1 MTIKK
6 LNLHMKR
13 LATSFLLN
21 WKIRENRKPLIIK
34 GARQVGK
41 TWLMKNFAEEQ
52 FNDYIYINF
61 ERDTQLNTLFE
72 QDYDI
77 KRILLAL
84 EIQSGKE
91 ITKGKTLII
100 LDEIQ
105 EAKGGLT
112 ALKYFYEEEPLLHII
127 AAGSLLGLTI
137 HKDQS
142 FPVGKVEFINL
153 SPLNFE
159 EFLLAKDEKK
169 LLELI
174 KNKQWDLINT
184 FKTKFTALLKQ
195 YYFIGGMPE
204 AVRDFVKNED
214 FREVRRIQKNILDS
228 YELDF
233 SKYAS
238 PSVVPKIKMIW
249 KSVLPQL
256 AKENKKY
263 IYGLI
268 KHGSRAKDY
277 EGALLWLEN
286 YGLIKRVSRVTKVNL
301 PLQAYTDSKAFKL
314 YIHDVGL
321 LNAMGNVSE
330 KILLGP
336 SRMFTEFKGSLT
348 EQFVLQELVSN
359 NVTPYYWSENTS
371 ELDFLIEKESTITGI
386 EVKAEENLKA
396 KSLKVFNSKY
406 PDANCIRL
414 SLSSFRKEEWLTNI
428 PLYAVTL

>member
-1 MTIKK
+1 
-6 LNLHMKR
+6 MKR

-41 TWLMKNFAEEQ
+41 TWLMKNFAKEQ
-52 FNDYIYINF
+52 FDEYIYINF
-61 ERDTQLNTLFE
+61 ERDTQLRALFQ
-72 QDYDI
+72 QDYNI
-77 KRILLAL
+77 NRILLAL

-91 ITKGKTLII
+91 IQKEKTLII

-112 ALKYFYEEEPLLHII
+112 ALKYFYEEEPSLHII

-137 HKDQS
+137 HKDHS

-159 EFLLAKDEKK
+159 EFLLAKGENK
-169 LLELI
+169 LLSLL
-174 KNKQWDLINT
+174 KKKQWDLIKT
-184 FKTKFTALLKQ
+184 FKTKFIDLLKQ

-204 AVRDFVKNED
+204 AVKDFVTNED
-214 FREVRRIQKNILDS
+214 FKEVRRIQKNTLDS

-249 KSVLPQL
+249 NSVLPQL
-256 AKENKKY
+256 TKENKKF
-263 IYGLI
+263 IYGAI
-268 KHGSRAKDY
+268 KSGARAKDY
-277 EGALLWLEN
+277 EDALLWLEN
-286 YGLIKRVSRVTKVNL
+286 YGLIKRIYRVSKVNF
-301 PLQAYTDSKAFKL
+301 PLQSYIDTKAFKL
-314 YIHDVGL
+314 FIHDVGL
-321 LNAMGNVSE
+321 LNAMGNVNE
-330 KILLGP
+330 KILLEP

-359 NVTPYYWSENTS
+359 QNTPYYWSENTS
-371 ELDFLIEKESTITGI
+371 ELDFLIEQDSTITGI

-406 PDANCIRL
+406 PDTNCLRL
-414 SLSSFRKEEWLTNI
+414 SLSDYREEERLTNI
-428 PLYAVTL
+428 PLYAFSLNKPY

>member
-1 MTIKK
+1 
-6 LNLHMKR
+6 MKR

-41 TWLMKNFAEEQ
+41 TWLMKNFAKEQ
-52 FNDYIYINF
+52 FDEYIYINF
-61 ERDTQLNTLFE
+61 ERDTQLRELFQ

-77 KRILLAL
+77 NRILLAL

-91 ITKGKTLII
+91 IKKGKTLII

-112 ALKYFYEEEPLLHII
+112 ALKYFQEDEPELHVI

-137 HKDQS
+137 HKDHS

-159 EFLLAKDEKK
+159 EFLLAKGENK
-169 LLELI
+169 LLGLLKEKQWNLI
-174 KNKQWDLINT
+174 KT
-184 FKTKFTALLKQ
+184 FKTKFIDLLKQ

-204 AVRDFVKNED
+204 AVKDFVTNED
-214 FREVRRIQKNILDS
+214 FKEVRRIQKNILDS

-238 PSVVPKIKMIW
+238 PAVVPKIKMIW
-249 KSVLPQL
+249 NSVLPQL
-256 AKENKKY
+256 TKENKKF
-263 IYGLI
+263 IYGII
-268 KHGSRAKDY
+268 KSGARAKDY
-277 EGALLWLEN
+277 EDALLWLEN
-286 YGLIKRVSRVTKVNL
+286 YGLIKRVFRVSKVNF
-301 PLQAYTDSKAFKL
+301 PLQSYIDDKAFKL
-314 YIHDVGL
+314 FIHDVGL
-321 LNAMGNVSE
+321 LNAIGNVNE
-330 KILLGP
+330 KILLEP
-336 SRMFTEFKGSLT
+336 SRLFTEFKGSIT

-359 NVTPYYWSENTS
+359 EKTTYYWSENTS
-371 ELDFLIEKESTITGI
+371 ELDFLIEQDSAITGI

-396 KSLKVFNSKY
+396 KSLKVFNTKY
-406 PDANCIRL
+406 PDANCLRL
-414 SLSSFRKEEWLTNI
+414 SLSDYREEEWLTNI
-428 PLYAVTL
+428 PLYTFSFNKPN